1 MPCVVLDKQDW
12 SDNFD
17 SRFFHKVNISEAHEY
32 IKALYSINQIPEAL
46 AYVQNLDAE
55 VSEGWIKFLDEFA
68 GKKAKTNSA
77 KVNEYDTVK
86 YTDYIKELNR
96 TQIARE
102 DFESVLS
109 NKHKFRVIYTD
120 KDTWLTK
127 DPNFV
132 PVDDETSINL
142 FEGL

>member
-1 MPCVVLDKQDW
+1 MNPDLHAEKFAQILGEEIQLYKDGELRQHLQDQIKIYGSRW
-12 SDNFD
+12 SWD
-17 SRFFHKVNISEAHEY
+17 SR
-32 IKALYSINQIPEAL
+32 IN
-46 AYVQNLDAE
+46 D
-55 VSEGWIKFLDEFA
+55 WIKFLDEFA

-120 KDTWLTK
+120 KDTYLTK

-142 FEGL
+142 FEGM